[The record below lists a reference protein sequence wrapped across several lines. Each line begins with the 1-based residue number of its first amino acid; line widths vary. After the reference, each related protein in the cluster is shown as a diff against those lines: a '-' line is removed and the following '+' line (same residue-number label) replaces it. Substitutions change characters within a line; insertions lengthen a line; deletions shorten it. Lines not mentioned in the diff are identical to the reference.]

1 MKNTSWAFKN
11 HFSTLSSPAR
21 RVLNP
26 FHKQNEP
33 QSRENS
39 PKSDAFLMKINK
51 VEVGDDKHE
60 LKKKKKK
67 VFISVPKSSSLYF
80 HPTAPDLKMKPE
92 GTQNT
97 HGQPEGKA

>member
-67 VFISVPKSSSLYF
+67 SIYLSSQVFKSLLSSNSPRPKDE
-80 HPTAPDLKMKPE
+80 T
-92 GTQNT
+92 
-97 HGQPEGKA
+97 

>member
-60 LKKKKKK
+60 LKKKKKYLSQFPSLQ
-67 VFISVPKSSSLYF
+67 VFTFI
-80 HPTAPDLKMKPE
+80 
-92 GTQNT
+92 Q
-97 HGQPEGKA
+97 QPQT

>member
-60 LKKKKKK
+60 LKKIIKK
-67 VFISVPKSSSLYF
+67 VSQLPSLYF
-80 HPTAPDLKMKPE
+80 HPTAPDLKTKPE

-97 HGQPEGKA
+97 HSQPEGGA